1 MAPLLPKAVA
11 PGEVPTIV
19 LEPSGRAPALARRF
33 VAECFREWGIADDS
47 DARVVVSEL
56 VTNSLLHGKGQIV
69 VRMVRDETDGRPVIE
84 AWDGGDGTP
93 EIQPEDHAAMGGR
106 GLLMVSQLA
115 VAWGTR
121 PLLEG
126 GKVTWAK
133 C

>member
-1 MAPLLPKAVA
+1 MPPTVVA
-11 PGEVPTIV
+11 PEVPTLV
-19 LEPSGRAPALARRF
+19 LEPTGRAPAAARRF
-33 VAECFREWGIADDS
+33 VAVWFREWEIADDS

-56 VTNSLLHGKGQIV
+56 VTNSLVHGDGPIV
-69 VRMVRDETDGRPVIE
+69 VRMLRDERDARPVIE
-84 AWDGGDGTP
+84 VWDGGAGRP
-93 EIQPEDHAAMGGR
+93 EVRPEDDEAVSGR

-126 GKVTWAK
+126 GKITWAK